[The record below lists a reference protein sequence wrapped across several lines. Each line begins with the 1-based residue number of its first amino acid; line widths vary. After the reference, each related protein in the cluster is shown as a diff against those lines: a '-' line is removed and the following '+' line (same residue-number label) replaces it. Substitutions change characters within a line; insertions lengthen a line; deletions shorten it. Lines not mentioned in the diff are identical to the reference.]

1 MLLNIG
7 IAIGLDLLI
16 GDPPNWPHPIR
27 LMGWGI
33 RKLEKRLRKLKLN
46 LYGAGVILL
55 LAMILGVVLSVQL
68 LKFISHPI
76 FFNIIQIYL
85 LYTCLAAR
93 CLADEALKVKHVLG
107 SGDLSLARK
116 QISYLVGRDTQTLNE
131 TDITKAT
138 IETVSENTIDGVL
151 APLFYMLMG
160 IPMGLSLEFVMIY
173 KVVNTLD
180 SMVGYV
186 QQPYKEIGW
195 ASAKFDDVLN
205 FIPAR
210 LGSIV
215 MLIAG
220 MFLGKNGFEGFRIF
234 FRDRY
239 NHKSP
244 NSGHP
249 ESAVAGMLEIKLG
262 GTNTYFGER
271 VIKPTLGDGKNKV
284 QPDMINSTIWIMILS
299 EILVYV
305 MAIGCSKIWHL

>member
-249 ESAVAGMLEIKLG
+249 ESAVAGMLEIQLG

>member
-33 RKLEKRLRKLKLN
+33 RKLEKQLRKLKLN

-55 LAMILGVVLSVQL
+55 LAMISGVVLSVQL

-160 IPMGLSLEFVMIY
+160 IPMGLSLEFVMVY

-220 MFLGKNGFEGFRIF
+220 MFLGKNGFESFRIF

-249 ESAVAGMLEIKLG
+249 ESAVAGMLEIQLG

>member
-33 RKLEKRLRKLKLN
+33 RKLEKQLRKLKLN

-55 LAMILGVVLSVQL
+55 LSMISGVVLSVQL

-249 ESAVAGMLEIKLG
+249 ESAVAGMLEIQLG

>member
-33 RKLEKRLRKLKLN
+33 RKLEKQLRKLKLN

-55 LAMILGVVLSVQL
+55 LAMISGVVLSVQL

-116 QISYLVGRDTQTLNE
+116 QISYLVGRDTHTLNE

-195 ASAKFDDVLN
+195 TSAKFDDVLN

-249 ESAVAGMLEIKLG
+249 ESAVAGMLEIQLG

-305 MAIGCSKIWHL
+305 MAIGSSKIWHL

>member
-33 RKLEKRLRKLKLN
+33 RKLEKQLRKLKLN

-55 LAMILGVVLSVQL
+55 LAMISGVVLSVQL

-116 QISYLVGRDTQTLNE
+116 QISYLVGRDTHTLNE

-195 ASAKFDDVLN
+195 TSAKFDDVLN

-249 ESAVAGMLEIKLG
+249 ESAVAGMLEIQLG

>member
-16 GDPPNWPHPIR
+16 GDPPSWPHPIR

-33 RKLEKRLRKLKLN
+33 RKLEKQLRKLKLN

-55 LAMILGVVLSVQL
+55 LAMISGVVLSVQL

-107 SGDLSLARK
+107 SGDLNLARK

-234 FRDRY
+234 FRDRK

-249 ESAVAGMLEIKLG
+249 ESAVAGMLEIQLG
-262 GTNTYFGER
+262 GTNIYFGER

>member
-7 IAIGLDLLI
+7 IAIGLDLFI
-16 GDPPNWPHPIR
+16 GDPPSWPHPIR

-33 RKLEKRLRKLKLN
+33 KNLEKQLRRLKLN
-46 LYGAGVILL
+46 LYVTGIVLL
-55 LAMILGVVLSVQL
+55 LAMISGVILSVQL
-68 LKFISHPI
+68 LRFISHPI
-76 FFNIIQIYL
+76 FFNMIHIYL

-93 CLADEALKVKHVLG
+93 CLADEAHKVKHVLG
-107 SGDLSLARK
+107 LKDLSLARK
-116 QISYLVGRDTQTLNE
+116 QISYLVGRDTQTLDE
-131 TDITKAT
+131 FGITKAT

-151 APLFYMLMG
+151 APLFYMFIG
-160 IPMGLSLEFVMIY
+160 IPFGLSLEFAMIY

-195 ASAKFDDVLN
+195 ASAKCDDVLN

-220 MFLGKNGFEGFRIF
+220 ILTGKNGLEGIRIF
-234 FRDRY
+234 MRDRK

-249 ESAVAGMLEIKLG
+249 ESVIAGLLEIQLG
-262 GTNTYFGER
+262 GANTYFGER
-271 VIKPTLGDGKNKV
+271 VVKPTLGDGKNEVEPK
-284 QPDMINSTIWIMILS
+284 MINSAIGIMFLS
-299 EILVYV
+299 EILVYIFV
-305 MAIGCSKIWHL
+305 IGMSKILSI

>member
-33 RKLEKRLRKLKLN
+33 RKLEKQLRKLKLN

-55 LAMILGVVLSVQL
+55 LAMISGVVLSVQL

-249 ESAVAGMLEIKLG
+249 ESAVAGMLEIQLG
-262 GTNTYFGER
+262 GTNIYFGER
-271 VIKPTLGDGKNKV
+271 VIKPTLGDDKNKV
-284 QPDMINSTIWIMILS
+284 QPDMINSTIWIMLLS
-299 EILVYV
+299 EILVFV
-305 MAIGCSKIWHL
+305 MVIGFSKILSL

>member
-33 RKLEKRLRKLKLN
+33 RKLEKQLRKLKLN

-55 LAMILGVVLSVQL
+55 LAMISGVVLSVQL

-249 ESAVAGMLEIKLG
+249 ESAVAGMLEIQLG